1 MRGKSCTP
9 VRAAQPG
16 GCSRRAPGDAA
27 AAGGRFDE
35 RRAWRYAFVVTS
47 EPDGGPELDDSEV
60 DRGRLE
66 RIIPDLV
73 KRILEAGLDRLS
85 DSPDSVRRL
94 VSELRL
100 PREVLNSILSQ
111 IDETKGG
118 LYRVVAKEVRDFLG
132 QTNFADE
139 LTRALTSLSFEIRT
153 EVRFIPND
161 ARGRPTPD
169 VRSKV
174 SVKKRPSTPP
184 PHDETTAPSERE
196 TEPAVTP
203 EEI

>member
-1 MRGKSCTP
+1 L
-9 VRAAQPG
+9 V
-16 GCSRRAPGDAA
+16 APGPSGA
-27 AAGGRFDE
+27 AAGGRRFDE
-35 RRAWRYAFVVTS
+35 RRSWRYAFFVTS
-47 EPDGGPELDDSEV
+47 EPAGGPDLEESEV
-60 DRGRLE
+60 DRSRLE
-66 RIIPDLV
+66 RLIPVLV
-73 KRILEAGLDRLS
+73 KRILEAGIDRLH

-94 VSELRL
+94 MSELRL
-100 PREVLNSILSQ
+100 PREALNAILSQ
-111 IDETKGG
+111 IDESKSG

-132 QTNFADE
+132 KTNFADE

-161 ARGRPTPD
+161 ARGRPSPD

-184 PHDETTAPSERE
+184 PHDETPAPPERE